1 MSGESMIGSAMGGD
15 TAVWLAIIGVSL
27 TTLVTR
33 GGFVLFGARLRLPVI
48 VERALAY
55 APACALAAIMA
66 PDLAYVRGELVLS
79 PANPRL
85 VAALASAVVFALSRS
100 MVATIVAGMLLYT
113 ALRLA
118 L

>member
-1 MSGESMIGSAMGGD
+1 MSEAG
-15 TAVWLAIIGVSL
+15 AVWLAIVGVSL

-33 GGFVLFGARLRLPVI
+33 GGFVLFGARLRLPLVI
-48 VERALAY
+48 ERALAY

-66 PDLAYVRGELVLS
+66 PDLAYVHGTLLLTA
-79 PANPRL
+79 ANPRL
-85 VAALASAVVFALSRS
+85 VAALAAAAVFAVSRS

-113 ALRLA
+113 GLRLW

>member
-1 MSGESMIGSAMGGD
+1 MSADILAAPDLGANA
-15 TAVWLAIIGVSL
+15 AVWLAIIGVSL

-33 GGFVLFGARLRLPVI
+33 GGFVLFGARLRLPAI
-48 VERALAY
+48 IERALGY

-66 PDLAYVRGELVLS
+66 PDLAYVRGELALG

-85 VAALASAVVFALSRS
+85 VAALASAIVFALSRS